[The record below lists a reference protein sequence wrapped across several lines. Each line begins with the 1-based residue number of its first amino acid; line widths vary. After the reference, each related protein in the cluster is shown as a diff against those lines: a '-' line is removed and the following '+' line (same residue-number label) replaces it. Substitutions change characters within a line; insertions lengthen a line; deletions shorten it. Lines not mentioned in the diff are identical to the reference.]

1 MKKKRKQKPD
11 IDQGLD
17 DLGDRILGLIES
29 SGYDPAEQAQLADW
43 VWRSQIALEVLE
55 ALRQLD
61 AKASQQLD
69 EG

>member
-11 IDQGLD
+11 P

-43 VWRSQIALEVLE
+43 VWRSQISA
-55 ALRQLD
+55 
-61 AKASQQLD
+61 
-69 EG
+69 GCP